1 MINNLK
7 ILKPLIN
14 IPEGY
19 YLSLFIWQR
28 KKDQELP
35 DKHQS
40 VRTIKY
46 YNIQSVEYL
55 ESKMEEIIHLCEH
68 FKARAYL
75 NLNPVSYRE
84 ISFNVMKALAENLK
98 SGNYLNTRLFESQ
111 SDLSIKQGKIWV
123 VDVDDNNIGKVLGIQ
138 SIINECRPIG
148 EDKIL
153 GVVPTKQGCHILTKR
168 FDVQQFK
175 TSNPFIEEEDIEI
188 KKCNPTVLVIPDSIL
203 K

>member
-1 MINNLK
+1 MINNLD
-7 ILKPLIN
+7 LLRPLIK

-19 YLSLFIWQR
+19 FLSLFVWQR

-46 YNIQSVEYL
+46 YNIKSVEYL
-55 ESKMEEIIHLCEH
+55 ESKMDEIIHLCEH

-84 ISFNVMKALAENLK
+84 LSFNVMKALAENLK

-111 SDLSIKQGKIWV
+111 SDLSIKQGDIWI
-123 VDVDDNNIGKVLGIQ
+123 VDVDDNNLKLLADVVEVIAA
-138 SIINECRPIG
+138 CRPEG
-148 EDKIL
+148 ANKLL
-153 GVVPTKQGCHILTKR
+153 GTVPTKSGYHLLTKR
-168 FDVQQFK
+168 FDVKQF
-175 TSNPFIEEEDIEI
+175 SDYQLDVEI

-203 K
+203 N